1 MRKKL
6 CWVFLA
12 TLVLAAPAS
21 AQKQIETAFE
31 FGVGYGSPAVSGNSG
46 FSGGGGGIRDM
57 VTLLIQS
64 DDYLFESGIGIDF
77 ASDTVFGWM
86 VRGAARPFLVGN
98 VLIHTGAEFS
108 LHTNSILSFEPNGST
123 SLGTMTSLGFLI
135 GVSHQITDRING
147 SVNVYPLS
155 FTFGGSDTITSIGAA
170 RLGAHFLF

>member
-12 TLVLAAPAS
+12 TFVLAAPAS

-31 FGVGYGSPAVSGNSG
+31 FGIGYGSPAISGNA
-46 FSGGGGGIRDM
+46 SGGIQDM
-57 VTLLIQS
+57 ATLLIQS
-64 DDYLFESGIGIDF
+64 DDYFFESGIGFDF
-77 ASDTVFGWM
+77 ATDTIFGWM
-86 VRGAARPFLVGN
+86 IRGAARPFLVGN
-98 VLIHTGAEFS
+98 VLIHTGGEFS
-108 LHTNSILSFEPNGST
+108 LHTNSILSEGGTQGSVK
-123 SLGTMTSLGFLI
+123 LGTMTTLGFLI

-155 FTFGGSDTITSIGAA
+155 FTFGGFDTITSIGAA